1 MARMREGEVWVDVG
15 MDAAAFVAGV
25 GVVVGVV
32 GADGVGMHIDAA
44 FAKGAVKAAV
54 DVLPGAQTAQESK
67 AMVGSGNAGEGQS
80 AILEA
85 SRAGAPGEEVLV
97 SNGHTDGATSKVLL
111 VPPEQFS
118 RRLAH

>member
-1 MARMREGEVWVDVG
+1 MARMR
-15 MDAAAFVAGV
+15 V

-85 SRAGAPGEEVLV
+85 SRAGAPVCHRGMVEMGLRWVRARTWE
-97 SNGHTDGATSKVLL
+97 GMGRKAT
-111 VPPEQFS
+111 
-118 RRLAH
+118 